1 MFMKPMMDS
10 ILIAGVILTAV
21 AGLLFVYLYLSNTY
35 ILSDKAQAITFAQT
49 VTSAAN
55 SLSVVEEGS
64 FYKSLDRNFTVTIE
78 QDDGESVLRVVY
90 GKGAKDFYETRF
102 LCKVGSGG
110 PKVIDILI
118 VSKKPGEYVQIN
130 DFSGGIE
137 TGPSC
142 TPITQPDDFRPI
154 ISSASSKHSIDSGFL
169 KATIRKLSAF
179 RHCENNRVVSG
190 PNAVGAMML
199 TDQMRLYATDSS
211 TELGSRCIIQDFD
224 YRKLEDNI
232 NAGSCYL
239 GFVREIFRGND
250 DWMRL
255 TSAAYMCGHD
265 MIKRLVEERAA
276 EEGVEPEEIGWDDIK
291 GAASLPN
298 GCANFDETQ
307 KHVDGVFR
315 YYNDCWSEDAD
326 CWGDECILC

>member
-1 MFMKPMMDS
+1 MFMKTMMDS
-10 ILIAGVILTAV
+10 ILIVGVILTAV
-21 AGLLFVYLYLSNTY
+21 TGIIFVHLYLANTY

-64 FYKSLDRNFTVTIE
+64 FYKVLDRNFTVTIE
-78 QDDGESVLRVVY
+78 QDEGESVLRVVY
-90 GKGAKDFYETRF
+90 GDGPKDFYETKF

-110 PKVIDILI
+110 PKNINTLI
-118 VSKKPGEYVQIN
+118 VSKKPGENVQIN

-142 TPITQPDDFRPI
+142 TPVTQPDDFRPVI
-154 ISSASSKHSIDSGFL
+154 ESASSKYSIDSGFL
-169 KATIRKLSAF
+169 KATIRQLTAF

-199 TDQMRLYATDSS
+199 SDQMRLYATDTS
-211 TELGSRCIIQDFD
+211 TDLGARCIIQDFD
-224 YRKLEDNI
+224 FRKLEDNV
-232 NAGSCYL
+232 NAGACYL
-239 GFVREIFRGND
+239 GFIREIFKDND

-265 MIKRLVEERAA
+265 KIRSMVEERAT
-276 EEGVEPEEIGWDDIK
+276 EEGKEFGEIGWDDIK

-298 GCANFDETQ
+298 GCVNFDETQ
-307 KHVDGVFR
+307 KHVDGVQI
-315 YYNDCWSEDAD
+315 YYENCWSEDAN